1 MAKIDMVMPQMGE
14 SIAEGTILKW
24 LKKVG
29 DKIERD
35 ETILEISTDKV
46 DSEIPAP
53 SSGVLAE
60 IVVEEGK
67 TVGVGTV
74 IAKIDTEATAGVA
87 TTASAPAPSTAPPK
101 DMPHFTP
108 TPEVS
113 APTRSAPVAEVSV
126 SPSSVD
132 NGPVKRQG
140 NRFYSPLVRTMAKE
154 EKISM
159 AELESLSGS
168 GANGRVTKED
178 LQAYMQ
184 RRGTRGISPL
194 PAMPSMPAAPIAPRG
209 EPKPMAT
216 PAPPAGVSQLFEP
229 GRVEVFTM
237 DNMRKRIAEHMVM
250 SKQTSPH
257 VYSVSE
263 ADMTNIVR
271 YREATKNEFE
281 KREGTKL
288 TFTPFFID
296 AVIRSIKEF
305 PLINSSIDGDKVLV
319 KKFINIGI
327 AVALENGLIVPVI
340 KNTDSYN
347 LVGLA
352 RATND
357 IAQRARTKQL
367 KPDEVQNGTFSITNM
382 GSFGNLF
389 GIPVIN
395 QPQVA
400 ILGIGAIKKRA
411 VVINDAIAI
420 RDMVYLSLSYDHRII
435 DGAYGGQFLERVVY
449 YLQSFVPESR

>member
-29 DKIERD
+29 DNIERD

-53 SSGVLAE
+53 ASGVLAE

-87 TTASAPAPSTAPPK
+87 TAASEPAPSAAPPK
-101 DMPHFTP
+101 DVPHFTP
-108 TPEVS
+108 TPEIITP
-113 APTRSAPVAEVSV
+113 ARSAPVAAVSV
-126 SPSSVD
+126 SAAAVD
-132 NGPVKRQG
+132 DRPVKRQG
-140 NRFYSPLVRTMAKE
+140 NRFYSPLVRAMAKE

-159 AELESLSGS
+159 AELESVPGS

-178 LQAYMQ
+178 LLSYMQ
-184 RRGTRGISPL
+184 RRGGPGVSPL
-194 PAMPSMPAAPIAPRG
+194 SVMPSMPVAPTSPRV
-209 EPKPMAT
+209 EAKPMAA

-229 GRVEVFTM
+229 GRVEVITM

-250 SKQTSPH
+250 SKHTSPH

-271 YREATKNEFE
+271 YRESVKSEFE

-296 AVIRSIKEF
+296 AVIRAIKEF
-305 PLINSSIDGDKVLV
+305 PLINSSIDGEKVLV

-327 AVALENGLIVPVI
+327 AVALDNGLIVPVI

>member
-24 LKKVG
+24 LKKIG

-53 SSGVLAE
+53 ASGVLAE

-87 TTASAPAPSTAPPK
+87 TAASEPAPSAAPPK
-101 DMPHFTP
+101 DVPHFTP
-108 TPEVS
+108 TPEIITP
-113 APTRSAPVAEVSV
+113 ARSAPVAAVSV
-126 SPSSVD
+126 SAAAVD
-132 NGPVKRQG
+132 DRPVKRQG
-140 NRFYSPLVRTMAKE
+140 NRFYSPLVRAIAKE

-159 AELESLSGS
+159 TELEAIPGT
-168 GANGRVTKED
+168 GANSRVTKND
-178 LQAYMQ
+178 IMAYLQKRVMP
-184 RRGTRGISPL
+184 GLPPM
-194 PAMPSMPAAPIAPRG
+194 PAMPTAPSAPKA
-209 EPKPMAT
+209 EPRPMAA
-216 PAPPAGVSQLFEP
+216 PAPPAGVSPLYEP
-229 GRVEVFTM
+229 GRVEVITM

-250 SKQTSPH
+250 SKHTSPH

-271 YREATKNEFE
+271 YRESVKSEFE

-296 AVIRSIKEF
+296 AVIRAIKEF
-305 PLINSSIDGDKVLV
+305 PLINSSIDGEKVLV

-449 YLQSFVPESR
+449 YLQSFVPENR

>member
-1 MAKIDMVMPQMGE
+1 MAV
-14 SIAEGTILKW
+14 
-24 LKKVG
+24 
-29 DKIERD
+29 
-35 ETILEISTDKV
+35 
-46 DSEIPAP
+46 
-53 SSGVLAE
+53 
-60 IVVEEGK
+60 
-67 TVGVGTV
+67 
-74 IAKIDTEATAGVA
+74 
-87 TTASAPAPSTAPPK
+87 
-101 DMPHFTP
+101 
-108 TPEVS
+108 
-113 APTRSAPVAEVSV
+113 
-126 SPSSVD
+126 
-132 NGPVKRQG
+132 
-140 NRFYSPLVRTMAKE
+140 
-154 EKISM
+154 
-159 AELESLSGS
+159 
-168 GANGRVTKED
+168 
-178 LQAYMQ
+178 
-184 RRGTRGISPL
+184 
-194 PAMPSMPAAPIAPRG
+194 
-209 EPKPMAT
+209 

-229 GRVEVFTM
+229 GRVEVIPM

-250 SKQTSPH
+250 SKHTSSH

-271 YREATKNEFE
+271 YRESVKNEFE

-296 AVIRSIKEF
+296 AVIRAIKEF
-305 PLINSSIDGDKVLV
+305 PLINSSIDGEKVLV

-327 AVALENGLIVPVI
+327 AVALDNGLIVPVI
-340 KNTDSYN
+340 KTTDSYN

>member
-29 DKIERD
+29 EKIERD

-53 SSGVLAE
+53 ASGVLAE
-60 IVVEEGK
+60 IVVDEGK

-74 IAKIDTEATAGVA
+74 IAKIDTEAAAGVPA
-87 TTASAPAPSTAPPK
+87 TAPAPAPAAPAN
-101 DMPHFTP
+101 DAPHFTP
-108 TPEVS
+108 TPEVTVSSGAAPS
-113 APTRSAPVAEVSV
+113 AVASSAV
-126 SPSSVD
+126 VD
-132 NGPVKRQG
+132 ARPVKRQG
-140 NRFYSPLVRTMAKE
+140 NRFYSPLVRAMAKE

-159 AELESLSGS
+159 AELEAIPGS
-168 GANGRVTKED
+168 GANGRVTKND
-178 LQAYMQ
+178 LMVYLE
-184 RRGTRGISPL
+184 RRGMPGASPM
-194 PAMPSMPAAPIAPRG
+194 PAMPSLPSAPKA
-209 EPKPMAT
+209 EPKAAAA
-216 PAPPAGVSQLFEP
+216 PAPPAGVSHLFEP
-229 GRVEVFTM
+229 GRVEVITM

-250 SKQTSPH
+250 SKHTSPH

-263 ADMTNIVR
+263 ADMTTIVR
-271 YREATKNEFE
+271 YRESVKGEFE

-296 AVIRSIKEF
+296 AVIRAIKEF

-319 KKFINIGI
+319 KKYINIGI
-327 AVALENGLIVPVI
+327 AVALDNGLIVPVI

-411 VVINDAIAI
+411 VVVNEAIAI

-435 DGAYGGQFLERVVY
+435 DGAYGGQFLESVVR
-449 YLQSFVPESR
+449 YLESFVPETR